1 MSLTLESPARVPT
14 DKRDRYVVM
23 DALRGFAL
31 LGVMLINLY
40 EFGGVDVMITAEQLA
55 ALPSAALDGRFEFW
69 LRLLAYDKA
78 NTLFAFLFGLGF
90 WIQMERLEAR
100 GAPFK
105 AIYLRRAAILMIL
118 GWIHL

>member
-1 MSLTLESPARVPT
+1 MQREASPMTLTLDAPAPT
-14 DKRDRYVVM
+14 SGGDRYLVM
-23 DALRGFAL
+23 DVLRGFAL

-40 EFGGVDVMITAEQLA
+40 EFGGTDVLITAEQLA
-55 ALPSAALDGRFEFW
+55 ALPSAALDERFQFW
-69 LRLLAYDKA
+69 LQLLVSGKA

-105 AIYLRRAAILMIL
+105 SIYLRRAAILLI
-118 GWIHL
+118 